1 MLKDE
6 NYRIREEQLRLEKEL
21 KVSPDPAIGH
31 GPWVAMGY
39 HGLPRGDQGS
49 FKRIDAEWYKTSLE
63 QLS

>member
-21 KVSPDPAIGH
+21 KVSPDPGH
-31 GPWVAMGY
+31 RPWAMGG
-39 HGLPRGDQGS
+39 HGLPRVATGDQGS